1 MRRSTWIPLL
11 GVAIA
16 VVVLFIIFTGSR
28 PDDVAVEGGEVIEGA
43 GSAGGGS
50 ADAGSGDPAA
60 TVPAAEE

>member
-1 MRRSTWIPLL
+1 
-11 GVAIA
+11 
-16 VVVLFIIFTGSR
+16 VVLFIIFTGSR

>member
-11 GVAIA
+11 A
-16 VVVLFIIFTGSR
+16 VVITLLVLLFVFFAAR

-50 ADAGSGDPAA
+50 PDAG
-60 TVPAAEE
+60 TEAAEE